1 MLSFLPSILLVQ
13 FFRRIQPRRAQR
25 QLSPLRQ
32 AICQVK
38 QQPMLEV
45 TKKRPKGT
53 FPWWCLFIAYGVSM
67 LMAVVSIFF
76 IIVRGIEFGD
86 MKCQKWLTSLL
97 SSFFSSVILIQP
109 LKVSV
114 DIPIWFTRHK
124 WTFYLR
130 LLDWRSSSPC
140 SFARKAKTTTRR
152 QPSSSMMILW
162 RWTTMKSTYTRNRSV
177 F

>member
-1 MLSFLPSILLVQ
+1 MIKQPKPKEVRHRVVLLWGLCSSLLSRSVSISTLERVITPFICTLQIGIGVIVEMLSFLPSILLVQ

-38 QQPMLEV
+38 EQTMLPE
-45 TKKRPKGT
+45 TKKRSKGT

-67 LMAVVSIFF
+67 LMAVASIFF

-86 MKCQKWLTSLL
+86 TKCQKWLTSLL

-109 LKVSV
+109 LKVS
-114 DIPIWFTRHK
+114 R
-124 WTFYLR
+124 
-130 LLDWRSSSPC
+130 
-140 SFARKAKTTTRR
+140 
-152 QPSSSMMILW
+152 PSHMDCDGY
-162 RWTTMKSTYTRNRSV
+162 K
-177 F
+177 